1 MGINNKLNIAV
12 VTAHPDDAEYLMGG
26 TIIKYTNKG
35 HNVTI
40 IICTNGNIGHST
52 LPKEEI
58 SKIRLEEAKQGA
70 KVMGA
75 EIITL
80 GYDDEFMPDTKEA
93 RLKVVD
99 ALRRIKPDIVF
110 TLHPND
116 YSNADH
122 RVVSNVTIDMSYLQ
136 MVKNIK
142 TDHKETESYSALYY
156 MDIVGGIGFEPTDFV
171 DISDVFYKKKEALQK
186 HKSQM
191 AWMSSIGASNEFI
204 RNMEIQAAFRGIQCQ
219 CEYAEAFVFLN
230 KYPRTVKRN
239 LLPQYL

>member
-1 MGINNKLNIAV
+1 MNVAV

-26 TIIKYTNKG
+26 TIIKYTNKA
-35 HNVTI
+35 HKVTI
-40 IICTNGNIGHST
+40 IICTNGNIGHPT
-52 LPKEEI
+52 LLKEEI
-58 SKIRLEEAKQGA
+58 SKIRLEEAEEGA
-70 KVMGA
+70 KVLGA
-75 EIITL
+75 EVINL

-99 ALRRIKPDIVF
+99 ALRSIRPDVVF

-122 RVVSNVTIDMSYLQ
+122 RVVSNIVIDMSYLQ
-136 MVKNIK
+136 MVKNIE
-142 TDHKETESYSALYY
+142 TRHKETESYSALYY
-156 MDIVGGIGFEPTDFV
+156 MDIPAGAGFEPTDYV

-191 AWMSSIGASNEFI
+191 AWMANIGAGKEFT
-204 RNMEIQAAFRGIQCQ
+204 RNMEIQAAFRGMQCQ
-219 CEYAEAFVFLN
+219 CEYAEAFVFVN
-230 KYPRTVKRN
+230 KYPRAVKRN